1 MIAHALMFVA
11 TGSLGGSA
19 LLFSDYRQHRR
30 ELEQQQQSA
39 TAAPADAWQD
49 HEVLPVIV
57 P

>member
-19 LLFSDYRQHRR
+19 LLFSDYRLHKR
-30 ELEQQQQSA
+30 EQQQQSA